1 MMRSNAEDLERFGP
15 LEEAS
20 PDLLKELR
28 RDSISTRLKLVIYCN
43 TKEKRRFPQLETLT
57 GIPQA
62 TWRSWWK
69 HGVVPSGALVEA
81 VAKQW
86 PEFAYWLATGM
97 TDIDCGHRMP
107 DLHPIAQ
114 GYINNWPEGG
124 EGSQQNDDIKSDFS
138 AQYFEVVK
146 TLRNEVGHHE
156 RAKYETLRNS
166 FIFLRKKRLNEVN
179 KNIAQK
185 SWPEKMDELD
195 ELNKS

>member
-1 MMRSNAEDLERFGP
+1 MLQSHTEDLERFGP
-15 LEEAS
+15 LGDAS

-28 RDSISTRLKLVIYCN
+28 NDSISTRLKLVIYCN
-43 TKEKRRFPQLETLT
+43 TKEKRRFPQLENLT

-86 PEFAYWLATGM
+86 PEFAYWLVTGM

-107 DLHPIAQ
+107 DLHPISL

-124 EGSQQNDDIKSDFS
+124 EGSQQNKDIKSDFS
-138 AQYFEVVK
+138 AQYFDVVK
-146 TLRNEVGHHE
+146 TLKEEAARHE

-166 FIFLRKKRLNEVN
+166 FIFLRKRRLAEVN
-179 KNIAQK
+179 KNSQQK
-185 SWPEKMDELD
+185 SWLEKMEEMDESQ
-195 ELNKS
+195 KS

>member
-1 MMRSNAEDLERFGP
+1 MSQNNTEDLERFGP
-15 LEEAS
+15 PGGASPELLEE
-20 PDLLKELR
+20 LR
-28 RDSISTRLKLVIYCN
+28 SDSISTRLKLVIYCN

-86 PEFAYWLATGM
+86 PEFAYWLVTGM
-97 TDIDCGHRMP
+97 TDIDCGHKMP

-124 EGSQQNDDIKSDFS
+124 DGSQQNKDIKSDFS
-138 AQYFEVVK
+138 AQYFDVVK
-146 TLRNEVGHHE
+146 TLKNEAAHPE
-156 RAKYETLRNS
+156 RARYETLRNS
-166 FIFLRKKRLNEVN
+166 FIFLRKRRLNEVN
-179 KNIAQK
+179 KNSAQK
-185 SWPEKMDELD
+185 SWPEKMEELD
-195 ELNKS
+195 KSP